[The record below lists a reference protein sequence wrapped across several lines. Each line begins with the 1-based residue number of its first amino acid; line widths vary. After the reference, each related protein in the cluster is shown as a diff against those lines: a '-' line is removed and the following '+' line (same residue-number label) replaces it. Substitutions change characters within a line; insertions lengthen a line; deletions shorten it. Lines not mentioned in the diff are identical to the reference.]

1 MKTLT
6 IRTSFL
12 RFFHRSHTV
21 TIPESYEEMTPSQ
34 FIAVVALSNQLITE
48 EAFFLRFLGIKS
60 SILAQLDPWHLYTI
74 TAQLDFLKKIKQ
86 GISRILI
93 PSLPLFPKVSL
104 SVFHVSGG
112 SASAILRK
120 LWFCL
125 RQLSLSFSVS
135 GGSAFALL
143 APTDK
148 LQSMTFQHFMTVD
161 TFFSWYLYTNR
172 DIYLRHFV
180 AALYMQPHEDFQNHD
195 IALTSKLIFQGRP
208 REKELCEAIACN
220 WALIREWLS
229 ASYPFLFPAFSV
241 SGGSASAPSSPQ
253 ASAEPSPKK
262 QRPGSWLEI
271 FDSLV
276 GDDLTRILS
285 YQTLPAIDVIRIINR
300 KIKEQKTKK

>member
-12 RFFHRSHTV
+12 HFFHRSHTA
-21 TIPESYEEMTPSQ
+21 TIPESYEEMSPSQ
-34 FIAVVALSNQLITE
+34 FIAVVALSKQLITE
-48 EAFFLRFLGIKS
+48 EAFFCRFLGIKP
-60 SILAQLDPWHLYTI
+60 SILARLDPWYLYTI
-74 TAQLDFLKKIKQ
+74 TSHLDFLKEIKQ

-93 PSLPLFPKVSL
+93 PSITVPS
-104 SVFHVSGG
+104 VSGWR
-112 SASAILRK
+112 L
-120 LWFCL
+120 
-125 RQLSLSFSVS
+125 FSVS
-135 GGSAFALL
+135 GGSASVLV

-172 DIYLRHFV
+172 DIYLRQFV
-180 AALYMQPHEDFQNHD
+180 AALYMQPHEDFQSHD
-195 IALTSKLIFQGRP
+195 IEHTSRLIFQGRP
-208 REKELCEAIACN
+208 REKELCEAISCN

-229 ASYPFLFPAFSV
+229 ASYPFLFPAS
-241 SGGSASAPSSPQ
+241 SAPSSLQ
-253 ASAEPSPKK
+253 ASAEPTPQK
-262 QRPGSWLEI
+262 QRPGSWLEL

-276 GDDLTRILS
+276 GDDFTRILS

>member
-12 RFFHRSHTV
+12 HFFHRSHTA
-21 TIPESYEEMTPSQ
+21 TIPECYEEMSPSQ
-34 FIAVVALSNQLITE
+34 FIAVVALSKQLITE
-48 EAFFLRFLGIKS
+48 EAFFCRFLGIKP
-60 SILAQLDPWHLYTI
+60 SILARLDPWYLYTI
-74 TAQLDFLKKIKQ
+74 TAQLDFLKTIKQ
-86 GISRILI
+86 GTSRILI
-93 PSLPLFPKVSL
+93 PSLLLFPKVSP
-104 SVFHVSGG
+104 SVFSVG
-112 SASAILRK
+112 SLLRK

-135 GGSAFALL
+135 GGSAFALH

-241 SGGSASAPSSPQ
+241 SGGSASAPFSPQ
-253 ASAEPSPKK
+253 ASAEPMPKK

>member
-34 FIAVVALSNQLITE
+34 FIAVVALSKQLITE
-48 EAFFLRFLGIKS
+48 EAFFCRFLGIKP

-74 TAQLDFLKKIKQ
+74 TSQLDFLKKIKQ
-86 GISRILI
+86 GTSRFLI
-93 PSLPLFPKVSL
+93 PSLPLFPKVSP
-104 SVFHVSGG
+104 SVFSVG
-112 SASAILRK
+112 SLLRK

-148 LQSMTFQHFMTVD
+148 LQSMTFQHFITVD

-172 DIYLRHFV
+172 DIYLRQFV

-208 REKELCEAIACN
+208 REKELCETIACN

-253 ASAEPSPKK
+253 ASAQPMPKK

-300 KIKEQKTKK
+300 KIKEQKNKK